1 MRSAVFWFARIERPA
16 AAAPAPATAP
26 ATMAPRMSL
35 FSGVSDFFCNFLSDE
50 SLLFDFVELG
60 FGAGFGVDV

>member
-1 MRSAVFWFARIERPA
+1 
-16 AAAPAPATAP
+16 
-26 ATMAPRMSL
+26 MAPRMSL